1 MIERQFILRNDSIRG
16 NMISFL
22 RKIDLSPILEVI
34 VRPYIEKRTLEQ
46 NARLW
51 KLHSLASEHTGHSAE
66 EMHEFAL
73 MRYFGTREISVGK
86 LTQQVPL
93 KRSSQK
99 NRKEFRD
106 FMEST
111 EAWYIQEFGVYLDQ
125 REAA

>member
-1 MIERQFILRNDSIRG
+1 
-16 NMISFL
+16 
-22 RKIDLSPILEVI
+22 
-34 VRPYIEKRTLEQ
+34 
-46 NARLW
+46 
-51 KLHSLASEHTGHSAE
+51 
-66 EMHEFAL
+66 MHEFAL